1 MKKIMILGLMLAMT
15 ACSNEPTTS
24 PETGLE
30 NLVRDIL
37 FASIKKSYIAYGGT
51 TKILQQSG
59 GDFTGIT
66 SVETT
71 TIDALNFSMPVN
83 GTEKI
88 AFEYVDVLDDAWLIY
103 KATYKDT
110 VRYTAFMSAGADGNS
125 LMIEAEPSIGKFRV
139 NKADIKPTITPEGY
153 YQGSGFLVPPTKQNS
168 QDSSI
173 IEMTST
179 KASN

>member
-15 ACSNEPTTS
+15 ACSNEP
-24 PETGLE
+24 EI
-30 NLVRDIL
+30 NMDDLVRDIL
-37 FASIKKSYIAYGGT
+37 FESIKKSYIAYGGT
-51 TKILQQSG
+51 TTILQQSG

-139 NKADIKPTITPEGY
+139 NKADIKPTITSDGY

-173 IEMTST
+173 IEMTAT

>member
-15 ACSNEPTTS
+15 ACSNEPATS

-37 FASIKKSYIAYGGT
+37 FKSIKGSYIAYVGT
-51 TKILQQSG
+51 QVILNNSG
-59 GDFTGIT
+59 EDFADIT

-71 TIDALNFSMPVN
+71 TIDTLNFSMPVN

-110 VRYTAFMSAGADGNS
+110 VRYTAFMSAGADGI
-125 LMIEAEPSIGKFRV
+125 MIEANTLIGKFRV

-153 YQGSGFLVPPTKQNS
+153 YQGSGFLVPPTRQNS